1 LLLADILD
9 AVRRITFWRATM
21 ARKRKRPDPE
31 WEAARERMLQTIEQ
45 ARALVARGEAQV
57 AARRAAEREARSE

>member
-1 LLLADILD
+1 
-9 AVRRITFWRATM
+9 M

-31 WEAARERMLQTIEQ
+31 WEAARERMQRTIEQ

-57 AARRAAEREARSE
+57 AARRAAEAREQRPD

>member
-1 LLLADILD
+1 MQSAASTIS
-9 AVRRITFWRATM
+9 WRETM

-31 WEAARERMLQTIEQ
+31 WEVVRERMQQTIEQ

-57 AARRAAEREARSE
+57 AARRAAEARDQRAD